1 MAAVALLHRALERP
15 SRVPALTAEQALELA
30 LLGITVAQPL
40 ALDRIAALLQQI
52 AAPLLQPTADVI
64 EGRLRDL
71 TRRGLLAIAADKP
84 GPAVARR
91 TAAGVRHLRQLLRT
105 AGPPRGATHHDL
117 VFMLKACLL
126 DLLADGD
133 RATVIDE
140 LRLDLRS
147 ALAAAEHAA
156 GHCGSSSP
164 FTRLWLD
171 RQVTRLRA
179 DLAWLDGLAEF
190 AALNHRG
197 TEPQRTTEKIEPP
210 MNADER
216 R

>member
-15 SRVPALTAEQALELA
+15 SRVSALTAEQALDLA

-40 ALDRIAALLQQI
+40 ALDRIAALLQRI

-84 GPAVARR
+84 GPAVTRR
-91 TAAGVRHLRQLLRT
+91 TAAGLRHLRQLLRT
-105 AGPPRGATHHDL
+105 PAPPRGATHHDL

-126 DLLADGD
+126 DLLADAD
-133 RATVIDE
+133 RAVVIDE

-156 GHCGSSSP
+156 GHCRSTSP
-164 FTRLWLD
+164 FARHWLD
-171 RQVTRLRA
+171 RQVARLRD
-179 DLAWLDGLAEF
+179 DLQWLDSLAGVGC
-190 AALNHRG
+190 ARPSH
-197 TEPQRTTEKIEPP
+197 TPSP
-210 MNADER
+210 
-216 R
+216 